1 MEKVTVPAGT
11 FNARHVVFGGMD
23 GTHEWWLDK
32 KVPGGTVR
40 QLMKSPKDDNSRWDM
55 QLAAF
60 GSDAKSELGSK

>member
-1 MEKVTVPAGT
+1 
-11 FNARHVVFGGMD
+11 VVFGGID

-40 QLMKSPKDDNSRWDM
+40 QLLKAPKGEKDHWEM
-55 QLAAF
+55 QLAAY